1 MADLRIVDA
10 PVLLQESITDDVKM
24 PTGGLGNFSIRLG
37 DIVWYVVQK
46 KQLANKNY
54 VDTSSKGVQDKLD
67 NHIANKANPHQVTKA
82 QVGLGNVDNTAD
94 IDKPVSS
101 AVNSAII
108 TATTDMATKAYVNQQ
123 GNLKADKAT
132 TLSGYGIVDT
142 YTKDEADTKI
152 NSVSG
157 GYFAAFDT
165 LANLQA
171 STGAKTGQVAKVMSD
186 PTATNNGDYRYTG
199 SAWVKGYDVL
209 TDAKNY
215 TDGLE
220 TSRQLTNATSF
231 TVDGYYINKSTGL
244 VVAEPTYQCT
254 DFIQVEPNVVYSYSL
269 LLATIPGGVFYD
281 ENKLYISG
289 FGTPQN
295 TAQFT
300 VTTPANARYVRLSN
314 AKSYATPY
322 FKADG
327 RYNIGKVLNITNSF
341 KPVNN
346 LARQPF
352 LASAFNIADTFVNIT
367 NGNIDSDTR
376 FSRTDYIAVEPNIN
390 YEVLAVGLGNAGAVW
405 YDADKKYISGFSPNT
420 VTTVTAPSNARYI
433 VISVLKANLAT
444 VYFKTVDERLSISKV
459 TNIVNAFPPITPA
472 KNVTVGTAN
481 LEQKLTS
488 IDSPMFGETVVKSKS
503 ELLAVNNNGTS
514 DKAYP
519 IGRRVYDQSLRSE
532 VYADGSFWRLP
543 DGTPAS
549 LAPRTYVFPDWDE
562 IRVALPTY
570 AVAYKKIFDAKTL
583 TGWGKNVV
591 NSGLNY
597 SLSTKYGFDSIY
609 IEQSNNT
616 ASYVYFNNG
625 GVITLNTYLIFKA
638 AIDFTTLDQVE
649 VCLFDING
657 QKLFNKFLSPNE
669 LGGNGRN
676 FYSGVDIVRVEL
688 RISDMSA
695 VNGASLSSVA
705 GIGFGASR
713 KAGQIIK
720 MWIGEL
726 ETVSFKPM
734 ITLRFDD
741 QRLSVYQNAYPV
753 MDNYGFKGMIA
764 VITGRPNLGNDPD
777 INYGSINA
785 DGMTKEQLIE
795 IRNKGWDLVSHTHT
809 HADYD
814 TKSDEYMRADYQK
827 SVDYLRKEL
836 GASELSSSVLVSPFN
851 KRNERIAQIQRKYF
865 DAQLNQFGYNSHMP
879 RQPEGTW
886 DKGSLWTDLLSQV
899 GDGNTADT
907 LIGYAQQAIAKQRW
921 VSVMMHDILP
931 IPTNS
936 TNINVND
943 FVAFMDWLNANR
955 NLIDVVTIT
964 DVVKKIRP
972 NG

>member
-1 MADLRIVDA
+1 MADIITIEQMKKGSLNLDTLEAWVEGA
-10 PVLLQESITDDVKM
+10 PNTTVTTPNGRVM
-24 PTGGLGNFSIRLG
+24 PTMST
-37 DIVWYVVQK
+37 VV
-46 KQLANKNY
+46 A
-54 VDTSSKGVQDKLD
+54 KL
-67 NHIANKANPHQVTKA
+67 
-82 QVGLGNVDNTAD
+82 
-94 IDKPVSS
+94 
-101 AVNSAII
+101 
-108 TATTDMATKAYVNQQ
+108 TTD
-123 GNLKADKAT
+123 
-132 TLSGYGIVDT
+132 GIMQDNKT
-142 YTKDEADTKI
+142 QRQINAETDTKI

-171 STGAKTGQVAKVMSD
+171 STGAKSGQVAKVMNDS
-186 PTATNNGDYRYTG
+186 TAANNGDYRYNG
-199 SAWVKGYDVL
+199 SAWVKGYDAL

-220 TSRQLTNATSF
+220 TSRQLTNAAAF

-244 VVAEPTYQCT
+244 AVAEPTYQST
-254 DFIQVEPNVVYSYSL
+254 DFIQVEPDVTYSYSL

-289 FGTPQN
+289 FGTASN

-300 VTTPANARYVRLSN
+300 VTTPSNARYVRLSN

-562 IRVALPTY
+562 IRAALPTY
-570 AVAYKKIFDAKTL
+570 ATAYKKIFDAKTL
-583 TGWGKNVV
+583 NGWGKSVASDNTVTFK
-591 NSGLNY
+591 
-597 SLSTKYGFDSIY
+597 LSNEKGFDSIY
-609 IEQSNNT
+609 IEHST
-616 ASYVYFNNG
+616 GGSPSYVYFDNVNP
-625 GVITLNTYLIFKA
+625 IALNSYLIFKA
-638 AIDFTTLDQVE
+638 FVDYTNVGDIAIG
-649 VCLFDING
+649 LFDSSNTL
-657 QKLFNKFLSPNE
+657 LFNKILTTDMMGENT
-669 LGGNGRN
+669 RN
-676 FYSGVDIVRVEL
+676 FYSQDIVRVEAFL
-688 RISDMSA
+688 QNFTA
-695 VNGASLSSVA
+695 VVGGASLANVTK
-705 GIGFGASR
+705 IGFRVNR
-713 KAGQIIK
+713 KAGSIGK
-720 MWIGEL
+720 AWIGEL

-741 QRLSVYQNAYPV
+741 QRLSVYQNACPV
-753 MDNYGFKGMIA
+753 MDNYGFKGMIG

-785 DGMTKEQLIE
+785 DGMTKDQLIE
-795 IRNKGWDLVSHTHT
+795 VKNKGWDLVSHTHT
-809 HADYD
+809 HANYD

-886 DKGSLWTDLLSQV
+886 DKGSLWTDLRSQV
-899 GDGNTADT
+899 GDGNNADT

-921 VSVMMHDILP
+921 VTVMMHDILP
-931 IPTNS
+931 IPANS

-972 NG
+972 